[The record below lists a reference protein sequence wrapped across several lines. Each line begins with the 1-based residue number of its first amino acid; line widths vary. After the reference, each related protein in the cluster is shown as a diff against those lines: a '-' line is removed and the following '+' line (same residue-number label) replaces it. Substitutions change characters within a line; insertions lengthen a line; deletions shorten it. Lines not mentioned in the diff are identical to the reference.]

1 MFVGKKK
8 CWCRICGLSIITSNL
23 IPKSQRDFCAKEKV
37 KIKKI
42 LLRATKLLVKGRKK
56 KKGGKMSFFVFYKGC
71 MMLKYTLTLQI
82 YESSERFDFT

>member
-1 MFVGKKK
+1 M
-8 CWCRICGLSIITSNL
+8 

-56 KKGGKMSFFVFYKGC
+56 KKGGKMSFFC
-71 MMLKYTLTLQI
+71 LLQRMYDAKI
-82 YESSERFDFT
+82 HLNSTNLRVKCTFRFHLSKTS